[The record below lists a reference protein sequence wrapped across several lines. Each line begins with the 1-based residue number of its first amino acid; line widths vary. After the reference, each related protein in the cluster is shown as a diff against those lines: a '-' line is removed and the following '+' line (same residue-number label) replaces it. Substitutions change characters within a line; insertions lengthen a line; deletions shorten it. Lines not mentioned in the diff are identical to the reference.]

1 MYSKY
6 FYRNF
11 YFIILNTLLSVQLLL
26 WVIWWCQYGNS
37 LNLFVWLWRTN
48 FRCWYFRRWWVWVLQ
63 AKSINLPLEAVLNNS
78 NKVHAPPEVYNVQV
92 ENMFHDG
99 HGSMNVITSRC
110 VKSVSWAV
118 NLVRC
123 ARLQAIK
130 LKHRPRLGW
139 WFI

>member
-1 MYSKY
+1 MYLKY
-6 FYRNF
+6 FYQNS
-11 YFIILNTLLSVQLLL
+11 YFIILDTLLSVQLL
-26 WVIWWCQYGNS
+26 WVIWWCQYGNG
-37 LNLFVWLWRTN
+37 LNLFVWLSRMN

-63 AKSINLPLEAVLNNS
+63 AKSIKLPLEAVFNNWD
-78 NKVHAPPEVYNVQV
+78 KVYAQPEVYNVQV

-99 HGSMNVITSRC
+99 HWSMNVTSRC

-118 NLVRC
+118 NLVLC